1 MDYEVVIGL
10 EVHSELKTESKIFCG
25 CKNVFG
31 GEPNSH
37 CCPICSGHPGV
48 LPVLN
53 RQAVEYTVLAGL
65 ALNCR
70 IPNYSKFDRK
80 NYYYPDLPKA
90 WQTSQYDYPFCKDGW
105 LEVDADGQVNRVR
118 INRIHLEEDAGKLIH
133 SEWGSGTLV
142 DYNRCGVPLIE
153 IVTEPDLRSPEE
165 ALQFLEKLK
174 SILKY
179 TGVSDCK
186 MEQGSLRC
194 DINVSLRP
202 KGQAEYGTRTEMK
215 NVNSFSA
222 AYRAMKYEVARQLEV
237 LSSGGE
243 IHQETRRW
251 DDTAGRSTVMRT
263 KEDAQDY
270 RYFPEPDLVPV
281 VLEDS
286 YIEGLRAKL
295 PLLPADRKASYMEKY
310 GLSDYDA
317 DILTADKEIADF
329 FDECLKYYDQPK
341 TTANWIMGDLMRKL
355 KDTKSEDI
363 EIGITAQNFAEV
375 LRMYEASE
383 VSQSGART
391 LLELLWGSD
400 RTAAEVVEAEGLKQ
414 NNDADELL
422 ALVKK
427 IIAENPQPV
436 KDYQSGN
443 KKALAFFVGQIMKAT
458 KGKANHRIIN
468 ELLIRELGE

>member
-1 MDYEVVIGL
+1 
-10 EVHSELKTESKIFCG
+10 
-25 CKNVFG
+25 
-31 GEPNSH
+31 
-37 CCPICSGHPGV
+37 
-48 LPVLN
+48 
-53 RQAVEYTVLAGL
+53 
-65 ALNCR
+65 
-70 IPNYSKFDRK
+70 
-80 NYYYPDLPKA
+80 
-90 WQTSQYDYPFCKDGW
+90 
-105 LEVDADGQVNRVR
+105 
-118 INRIHLEEDAGKLIH
+118 
-133 SEWGSGTLV
+133 
-142 DYNRCGVPLIE
+142 
-153 IVTEPDLRSPEE
+153 
-165 ALQFLEKLK
+165 
-174 SILKY
+174 
-179 TGVSDCK
+179 
-186 MEQGSLRC
+186 
-194 DINVSLRP
+194 
-202 KGQAEYGTRTEMK
+202 
-215 NVNSFSA
+215 
-222 AYRAMKYEVARQLEV
+222 
-237 LSSGGE
+237 
-243 IHQETRRW
+243 
-251 DDTAGRSTVMRT
+251 MRT